1 MGFWGQNAYI
11 FLEISDD
18 EIADGAVVAT
28 WATVI
33 RPEEFTTT
41 RDPFTGETT
50 TTKVETGVPY
60 VQTET
65 VECAVVY
72 HSEPPSDAFKDASG
86 DVEQRNIG
94 GY

>member
-33 RPEEFTTT
+33 RPEEFNTT

-50 TTKVETGVPY
+50 TTKVETGLPY
-60 VQTET
+60 TQTET

-72 HSEPPSDAFKDASG
+72 HS
-86 DVEQRNIG
+86 
-94 GY
+94 